1 MIDKC
6 CAVVVSYN
14 PTQQI
19 IENVKALIPQVAEI
33 LIVDNGSDAG
43 SLRILEELSK
53 ESAVTVEHNRS
64 NLGIATALNQG
75 VKYASER
82 GYEWLATFDQDS
94 LAPVNYLQTMF
105 DAYSSCEDHKLVAII
120 APRYQTNTGIISF
133 SKEEDRGQNFSK
145 IKTTMTS
152 GNLVKIDTFRK
163 VGLFED
169 SFFIDYVDHEF
180 CLRVRS
186 KGLLIIES
194 PKSLLFHELGSSAT
208 HRFMNTDIITTG
220 HSATRR
226 YYKYRNMII
235 TCKKYYWFD
244 PLLVIKYFK
253 SLIFEPLK
261 IIFLED
267 EKLLKLKYI
276 YTGIID
282 GIKSIQGE
290 IIR

>member
-105 DAYSSCEDHKLVAII
+105 DAYNSCEDHKLVAII
-120 APRYQTNTGIISF
+120 APRYQTNTGVISF

-152 GNLVKIDTFRK
+152 GNLVKIDTFEK
-163 VGLFED
+163 VGLFEN

-194 PKSLLFHELGSSAT
+194 HKSLLVHSLGNST
-208 HRFMNTDIITTG
+208 IHNFMGMNIITTG
-220 HSATRR
+220 HSAIRR
-226 YYKYRNMII
+226 YYKYRNLIR
-235 TCKKYYWFD
+235 TFKKYYWFE
-244 PLLVIKYFK
+244 PLLLIKDLI
-253 SLIFEPLK
+253 SLVLEPAKILLFEK
-261 IIFLED
+261 

-276 YTGIID
+276 GKGILD
-282 GIKSIQGE
+282 GLKRYHE
-290 IIR
+290 Y